1 MGQGIVVLS
10 LEYDIVAKGHGSTLD
25 EVSTQVK
32 GSEFII
38 TLPFKTIVK

>member
-1 MGQGIVVLS
+1 MVLS

-25 EVSTQVK
+25 EVSTQVE